1 MFGFKTAF
9 GNLPEEPRDI
19 LIVDD
24 DKYFRDGLVAA
35 LTSLEIGSVVCAA
48 SMAEATAIVC
58 PGYEQTENQE
68 EPGLIKQGPRFLV
81 ALIDDCFPIKPDG
94 QPSSGTGSRLLGNV
108 VFFRYGQ
115 RVCKYLFGISGD
127 QVLQGGYIGRYPGI
141 STHTGEAIGKDPD
154 VILKRIESIVKQS

>member
-1 MFGFKTAF
+1 MGLK
-9 GNLPEEPRDI
+9 LPEQGRDI

-24 DKYFRDGLVAA
+24 DGDFTKTLAAA
-35 LTSLEIGSVVCAA
+35 LASLEIGSVVCAA

-68 EPGLIKQGPRFLV
+68 EPGLIKQGPRCLV

-115 RVCKYLFGISGD
+115 LCEYLFGISGD
-127 QVLQGGYIGRYPGI
+127 QDLQGGYIGRYPGI